1 MKLQEFSPYH
11 LLSLRACLAANL
23 EKERIKATQ
32 EGSDYRS

>member
-23 EKERIKATQ
+23 ENERIEATQ
-32 EGSDYRS
+32 EESEYRS

>member
-11 LLSLRACLAANL
+11 LLSLRACLAVNL
-23 EKERIKATQ
+23 ENERIKATQ